1 MTKYETMCDT
11 YKHKQLVNKF
21 MNQVIQRLGER
32 AINHDNSKLEDFEA
46 DIFAQH
52 NSKLADC
59 TYGSE
64 EDKKTLEELKD
75 ALDHHYA
82 KNRHHPQHW
91 PNGIKDMDLVDL
103 IEMICDWLAASKKH
117 DNGNIYESLEK
128 NQKRFRYS
136 DNDKNFYKTTSSR
149 IETLHGFLFSSM

>member
-21 MNQVIQRLGER
+21 MNKVIQKLGER

-52 NSKLADC
+52 NSKLAGC

-103 IEMICDWLAASKKH
+103 IEMICDWKASSLRH
-117 DNGNIYESLEK
+117 NDGNILI
-128 NQKRFRYS
+128 
-136 DNDKNFYKTTSSR
+136 DIDKNHDRFGYSCDMAGIFKNTVKMF
-149 IETLHGFLFSSM
+149 E